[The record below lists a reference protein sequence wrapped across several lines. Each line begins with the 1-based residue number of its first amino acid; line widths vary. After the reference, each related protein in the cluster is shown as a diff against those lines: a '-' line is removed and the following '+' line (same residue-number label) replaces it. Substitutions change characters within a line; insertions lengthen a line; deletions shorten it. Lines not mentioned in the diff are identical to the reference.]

1 MGVDIET
8 IKPGDGVTFP
18 QPGQTVT
25 AHYTGAS
32 RSRRR
37 VRRESGCRPDRI
49 PDPPPPPLRD
59 VSCSSS
65 LLELARD
72 STRTLDGPRRPSRLA
87 ADPSP
92 PLPGTL
98 TDGSKFDS
106 SKDRGRPFEFRIG
119 VGQVI
124 KGWDEGMAKMSVG
137 QVAKLT
143 CTPDY
148 AYGER
153 GMPPVIPPSSTL
165 VFEVELIGVR

>member
-18 QPGQTVT
+18 SPARPSPRTT
-25 AHYTGAS
+25 P
-32 RSRRR
+32 
-37 VRRESGCRPDRI
+37 VRRARDAASAANRIPPDRI
-49 PDPPPPPLRD
+49 PDPSPAPLRD

-124 KGWDEGMAKMSVG
+124 MGWDEGMAKMRVG
-137 QVAKLT
+137 QVATLT
-143 CTPDY
+143 CSPDY

>member
-37 VRRESGCRPDRI
+37 VRREYGCRPDRI
-49 PDPPPPPLRD
+49 PDPSPPPPRRF
-59 VSCSSS
+59 V
-65 LLELARD
+65 LLFPTRARARFHAD
-72 STRTLDGPRRPSRLA
+72 PRRPRRPSRLA